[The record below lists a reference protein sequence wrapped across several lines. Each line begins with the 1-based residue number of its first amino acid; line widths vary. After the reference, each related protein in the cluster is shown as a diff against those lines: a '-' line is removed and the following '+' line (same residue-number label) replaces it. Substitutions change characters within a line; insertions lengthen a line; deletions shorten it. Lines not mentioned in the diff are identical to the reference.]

1 MGPGPGMH
9 GRPGDSSSPS
19 RFVRATALVA
29 SLRPVAK
36 GDDDDPANDDHTLW
50 SSIANLGQLRY
61 IVRGYDNPI
70 PQLVDLKSTASGDH
84 AAVWRAGRVA
94 HGDPHGYGPGLP

>member
-1 MGPGPGMH
+1 VELGGMGPGPAMH
-9 GRPGDSSSPS
+9 DLPGDSGSPS
-19 RFVRATALVA
+19 RF
-29 SLRPVAK
+29 
-36 GDDDDPANDDHTLW
+36 
-50 SSIANLGQLRY
+50 
-61 IVRGYDNPI
+61 VRGYDNPI